1 MSDLVFFGSGRKLF
15 CFDSFHIDDAAVR
28 GESDFK
34 IRLSKNVYF
43 AERCQG
49 RTKIGG
55 SEDYYE
61 D

>member
-1 MSDLVFFGSGRKLF
+1 MSDLVFFGSERKLF

-28 GESDFK
+28 GESD
-34 IRLSKNVYF
+34 LSFYRIMFIF
-43 AERCQG
+43 AERSQG

-55 SEDYYE
+55 NKDYYE